1 MSEFSYNIHKYLTV
15 TTSMIKTKTI
25 IKKNDKVK
33 LFSLVS
39 LKYKLNKSWLINSS
53 YSSAFVIYYK
63 YNFNILLR
71 TSINQII
78 IKIDCITGTLV
89 FHLILYVS
97 PEIAFL

>member
-39 LKYKLNKSWLINSS
+39 LKYKLNKS
-53 YSSAFVIYYK
+53 
-63 YNFNILLR
+63 
-71 TSINQII
+71 
-78 IKIDCITGTLV
+78 
-89 FHLILYVS
+89 
-97 PEIAFL
+97 